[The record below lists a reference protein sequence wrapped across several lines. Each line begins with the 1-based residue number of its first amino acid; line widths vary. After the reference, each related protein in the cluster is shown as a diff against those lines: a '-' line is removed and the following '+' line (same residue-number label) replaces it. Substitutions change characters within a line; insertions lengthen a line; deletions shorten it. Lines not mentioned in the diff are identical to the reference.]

1 MKKTGLFV
9 PGALV
14 ALSSRR
20 AERGSHPRRPARAA
34 VAARTGECSDV
45 TSSTASLS
53 TQRAP
58 RLRDVTLPGWRR
70 WAPQATVL
78 WAVGYGL
85 LRVYR
90 ALGHAP
96 STPPAG
102 TDLILF
108 TGWWSVVLCV
118 AAAVAALALRAAP
131 WSRPL
136 AVGAWC
142 VAVALVAA
150 SAVLLLD
157 VVGILLPGIGVTVEA
172 LAFLSRV
179 ACLTGGV
186 LLGATTLSYQRH
198 WRGACLA
205 CGRTGEVL
213 VSAPVTGPP
222 RWARLA
228 AWAAVA
234 GCLVR
239 LLAQLAV
246 GFGSQLLDGDVTV
259 VLFEGGFLIAG
270 TVLPL
275 ATVYSWGRVFPRWVP
290 LLAGRGVPRW
300 LVLGPGLVL
309 GVGMTAYFGVTLIKI
324 TAETLTG
331 AWQLTAGSEPLWFFW
346 IAVPAYFLW
355 GVGLGVAALAYGR
368 ATRPPCRF
376 CGGEA

>member
-1 MKKTGLFV
+1 M
-9 PGALV
+9 
-14 ALSSRR
+14 
-20 AERGSHPRRPARAA
+20 
-34 VAARTGECSDV
+34 
-45 TSSTASLS
+45 
-53 TQRAP
+53 
-58 RLRDVTLPGWRR
+58 RDVRLPGWRR
-70 WAPQATVL
+70 WAPQATIV

-85 LRVYR
+85 LRVYW
-90 ALGHAP
+90 ALGQAP
-96 STPPAG
+96 SPPTGG

-108 TGWWSVVLCV
+108 TGWWSVLLCV
-118 AAAVAALALRAAP
+118 AAAAAALALSTAP

-157 VVGILLPGIGVTVEA
+157 VVGILLPGIGVTVDSR
-172 LAFLSRV
+172 AFLSRV
-179 ACLTGGV
+179 ACLAGGV
-186 LLGATTLSYQRH
+186 LLGAMTLSYHRH
-198 WRGACLA
+198 WHGACLA
-205 CGRTGEVL
+205 CGRTGHLL

-239 LLAQLAV
+239 LLAQFAV
-246 GFGSQLLDGDVTV
+246 GFGSQLLDGEVTV
-259 VLFEGGFLIAG
+259 VVFEAGFLLAG

-275 ATVYSWGRVFPRWVP
+275 AMVYSWGRVFPRWAP
-290 LLAGRGVPRW
+290 LFAGRGVPRW

-309 GVGMTAYFGVTLIKI
+309 GVGMTAYFGATLVKI

-331 AWQLTAGSEPLWFFW
+331 AWQSTAGSEPLWFFW
-346 IAVPAYFLW
+346 IAVPAYFVW

-368 ATRPPCRF
+368 STRPPCHV
-376 CGGEA
+376 CGRQA